1 MILSCNHISKAY
13 GEEVILDD
21 CSFFVNDHEK
31 AAIVGN
37 NGAGKSTIL
46 KIIMNEL
53 SSDSGD
59 VIIGK
64 DKSVGYLAQYQNLDT
79 DNSIYEEVRS
89 VKQNIIDMENK
100 LREYESLMANGCDSY
115 DDIVNSY
122 TNLHHQFELLNGY
135 AYKSEVDGTLRGL
148 GFEDS
153 DFNKKISTLSGGQK
167 TRVALCKL
175 LIQKPDIILLD
186 EPTNHL
192 DLNSIKWLETYLS
205 NYNGAVV
212 IVAHD
217 RYFLDKIVTK
227 IVEIE
232 NTHCHV
238 YDGNYSA
245 YAVKKKELREA
256 AIKLYIKQQAEI
268 KHQEEV
274 IAKLRSYK
282 QEKFYKRAE
291 SREKAL
297 SKMEVIDNPDTYEN
311 AMTLRLEPNCTSG
324 NDVLSVSNLAKSF
337 DNKSL
342 FSDISFE
349 IKRGER
355 VALIGDN
362 GTGKTTILKIINGLI
377 AADSGSFTLG
387 TNVNIGYYDQEHHTL
402 NDSNTLFDEVSDS
415 YPNLTNTKI
424 RNVLAAFMFT
434 GDDVFKRVGD
444 LSGGEKGRLSLAK
457 LMLSEANFIIL
468 DEPTNHLDMVSKEI
482 LENALNNYTGTIF
495 YVSHDRYF
503 INQTATRIIE
513 LTNKAIVNYIGNY
526 DYYEEKKDEL
536 TAIYAPKEEQ
546 TSSNTPSA
554 STNKQN
560 YLERK
565 AEQARIRKLK
575 NDILKVEEKIKA
587 NEERLNELDELL
599 ADPEIAKNSAKLNE
613 ISKEQDKISETLDEL
628 MAQWEE
634 LSDLLDE

>member
-13 GEEVILDD
+13 GEEAILDD

-100 LREYESLMANGCDSY
+100 LREYESLMANGCDNY

-362 GTGKTTILKIINGLI
+362 FKNYKR
-377 AADSGSFTLG
+377 
-387 TNVNIGYYDQEHHTL
+387 TNCC
-402 NDSNTLFDEVSDS
+402 
-415 YPNLTNTKI
+415 
-424 RNVLAAFMFT
+424 R
-434 GDDVFKRVGD
+434 
-444 LSGGEKGRLSLAK
+444 
-457 LMLSEANFIIL
+457 
-468 DEPTNHLDMVSKEI
+468 
-482 LENALNNYTGTIF
+482 
-495 YVSHDRYF
+495 
-503 INQTATRIIE
+503 
-513 LTNKAIVNYIGNY
+513 
-526 DYYEEKKDEL
+526 
-536 TAIYAPKEEQ
+536 
-546 TSSNTPSA
+546 
-554 STNKQN
+554 
-560 YLERK
+560 
-565 AEQARIRKLK
+565 
-575 NDILKVEEKIKA
+575 
-587 NEERLNELDELL
+587 
-599 ADPEIAKNSAKLNE
+599 
-613 ISKEQDKISETLDEL
+613 
-628 MAQWEE
+628 
-634 LSDLLDE
+634 